1 MKKFGIIIGII
12 CAILMATSV
21 LGIVTANQGR
31 VESIDPDQLKE
42 LYTISEMPF
51 QEKPEE
57 TAEATSSHR
66 KSDNL
71 VQVLKKKK
79 SDTLT
84 GRLRVLE
91 ALTTKYESLEA
102 EMVKEGKKRFTP
114 EFNEELETRYVEDI
128 TSYGIYRNIT
138 HLTLWE
144 KICMFAMTY
153 RSVMLVIGFLGMSLG
168 IAIASSGT
176 FRSDLDDNA

>member
-1 MKKFGIIIGII
+1 M
-12 CAILMATSV
+12 
-21 LGIVTANQGR
+21 
-31 VESIDPDQLKE
+31 
-42 LYTISEMPF
+42 
-51 QEKPEE
+51 
-57 TAEATSSHR
+57 
-66 KSDNL
+66 
-71 VQVLKKKK
+71 
-79 SDTLT
+79 
-84 GRLRVLE
+84 
-91 ALTTKYESLEA
+91 
-102 EMVKEGKKRFTP
+102 
-114 EFNEELETRYVEDI
+114 EDI